1 MNWGRSKIEK
11 CYVPN
16 SNLPRPFL
24 EEMKMRRDLELYIH
38 IPFCVK
44 KCAYCDFLS
53 GPADEE
59 TMEYYV
65 RALIREIESI
75 ESMKEM
81 YRVVT
86 VFVGGGTPSV
96 LGGEQIERIFAAL
109 REKFA
114 MESVRE
120 VTIEANPGTVTRE
133 KLKAYR
139 SAGINRISFGLQSAN
154 NGELKQLGRIHTYEE
169 FLESYMLAREEG
181 FDNINIDLIS
191 AIPNQTVESWKST
204 VDRILKLQPEHISAY
219 SLIVEEGTPFEK
231 MYGEDGNRKEELPS
245 EEEERLIYQKTKK
258 WLQEAGYER
267 YEISNY
273 AKKGYACRHNLG
285 YWERKEYLG
294 LGLGA
299 SSLIG
304 NVRFQN
310 TEEMKTYLKYSD
322 DVRKRKQ
329 NEEVL
334 TKEEELEEIIF
345 LGLRKKDGISKKEVD
360 FFCGEQIEK
369 MICQGFLE
377 EKDGNIRLTER
388 GIDISNY
395 VFAEILALS
404 LIHISEP
411 TRPY

>member
-1 MNWGRSKIEK
+1 M
-11 CYVPN
+11 
-16 SNLPRPFL
+16 
-24 EEMKMRRDLELYIH
+24 
-38 IPFCVK
+38 K

-53 GPADEE
+53 GPANKETIEE
-59 TMEYYV
+59 YV
-65 RALIREIESI
+65 QALIREIKSV

-81 YRVVT
+81 YQVVT
-86 VFVGGGTPSV
+86 IFVGGGTPSV
-96 LGGEQIERIFAAL
+96 LEGEQIERIFEAI
-109 REKFA
+109 RERFGLDD
-114 MESVRE
+114 ESE
-120 VTIEANPGTVTRE
+120 ITIEANPGTVTRE
-133 KLKAYR
+133 KMQAYKR
-139 SAGINRISFGLQSAN
+139 AGINRISFGLQSAN
-154 NGELKQLGRIHTYEE
+154 NEELKKLGRIHTYEE

-204 VDRILKLQPEHISAY
+204 VDKILKLQPEHISAY

-231 MYGEDGNRKEELPS
+231 MYGEDGSKKEELPS
-245 EEEERLIYQKTKK
+245 EEEERMIYQKTKE
-258 WLQEAGYER
+258 WLKEAGYER

-310 TEEMKTYLKYSD
+310 TSEMKIYLQCAD
-322 DVRKRKQ
+322 NEEKRIE
-329 NEEVL
+329 NREVL
-334 TKEEELEEIIF
+334 TKEEELEETIF
-345 LGLRKKDGISKKEVD
+345 LGLRKMQGILKREVES
-360 FFCGEQIEK
+360 FCGEQIEK

-377 EKDGNIRLTER
+377 EKEGRIRLTDK

-395 VFAEILALS
+395 VFAEILS
-404 LIHISEP
+404 
-411 TRPY
+411 

>member
-245 EEEERLIYQKTKK
+245 EEEESLIYQKTKK

-395 VFAEILALS
+395 VFAEILA
-404 LIHISEP
+404 
-411 TRPY
+411 

>member
-345 LGLRKKDGISKKEVD
+345 LGLRKKDGISRKEVD

-395 VFAEILALS
+395 VFAEILA
-404 LIHISEP
+404 
-411 TRPY
+411 

>member
-1 MNWGRSKIEK
+1 
-11 CYVPN
+11 
-16 SNLPRPFL
+16 
-24 EEMKMRRDLELYIH
+24 MKMRRDLELYIH

-53 GPADEE
+53 GPANKETIEE
-59 TMEYYV
+59 YV
-65 RALIREIESI
+65 QALIREIKSV

-81 YRVVT
+81 YQVVT
-86 VFVGGGTPSV
+86 IFVGGGTPSV
-96 LGGEQIERIFAAL
+96 LEGEQIERIFEAI
-109 REKFA
+109 RERFGLDD
-114 MESVRE
+114 ESE
-120 VTIEANPGTVTRE
+120 ITIEANPGTVTRE
-133 KLKAYR
+133 KMQAYKR
-139 SAGINRISFGLQSAN
+139 AGINRISFGLQSAN
-154 NGELKQLGRIHTYEE
+154 NEELKKLGRIHTYEE

-204 VDRILKLQPEHISAY
+204 VDKILKLQPEHISAY

-231 MYGEDGNRKEELPS
+231 MYGEDGSKKEELPS
-245 EEEERLIYQKTKK
+245 EEEERMIYQKTKE
-258 WLQEAGYER
+258 WLKEAGYER

-310 TEEMKTYLKYSD
+310 TSEMKIYLQCAD
-322 DVRKRKQ
+322 NEEKRIE
-329 NEEVL
+329 NREVL
-334 TKEEELEEIIF
+334 TKEEELEETIF
-345 LGLRKKDGISKKEVD
+345 LGLRKMQGILKREVES
-360 FFCGEQIEK
+360 FCGEQIEK

-377 EKDGNIRLTER
+377 EKEGRIRLTDK

-395 VFAEILALS
+395 VFAEILS
-404 LIHISEP
+404 
-411 TRPY
+411 

>member
-334 TKEEELEEIIF
+334 TKEEELEERIF

-395 VFAEILALS
+395 VFAEILA
-404 LIHISEP
+404 
-411 TRPY
+411 

>member
-345 LGLRKKDGISKKEVD
+345 LGLRKKDGIYKKEVD

-395 VFAEILALS
+395 VFAEILA
-404 LIHISEP
+404 
-411 TRPY
+411 

>member
-1 MNWGRSKIEK
+1 
-11 CYVPN
+11 
-16 SNLPRPFL
+16 
-24 EEMKMRRDLELYIH
+24 MRRDLELYIH

-53 GPADEE
+53 GPANKETIEE
-59 TMEYYV
+59 YV
-65 RALIREIESI
+65 QALIREIKSV

-81 YRVVT
+81 YQVVT
-86 VFVGGGTPSV
+86 IFVGGGTPSV
-96 LGGEQIERIFAAL
+96 LEGEQIERIFEAI
-109 REKFA
+109 RERFGLDD
-114 MESVRE
+114 ESE
-120 VTIEANPGTVTRE
+120 ITIEANPGTVTRE
-133 KLKAYR
+133 KMQAYKR
-139 SAGINRISFGLQSAN
+139 AGINRISFGLQSAN
-154 NGELKQLGRIHTYEE
+154 NEELKKLGRIHTYEE

-204 VDRILKLQPEHISAY
+204 VDKILKLQPEHISAY

-231 MYGEDGNRKEELPS
+231 MYGEDGSKKEELPS
-245 EEEERLIYQKTKK
+245 EEEERMIYQKTKE
-258 WLQEAGYER
+258 WLKEAGYKR

-310 TEEMKTYLKYSD
+310 TSEMKIYLQCAD
-322 DVRKRKQ
+322 NEEKRIE
-329 NEEVL
+329 NREVL
-334 TKEEELEEIIF
+334 TKEEELEETIF
-345 LGLRKKDGISKKEVD
+345 LGLRKMQGILKREVES
-360 FFCGEQIEK
+360 FCGEQIEK

-377 EKDGNIRLTER
+377 EKEGRIRLTDK

-395 VFAEILALS
+395 VFAEILS
-404 LIHISEP
+404 
-411 TRPY
+411 

>member
-120 VTIEANPGTVTRE
+120 VTIEANPGTVTRD

-204 VDRILKLQPEHISAY
+204 VDRILKLQPEPISAY

-395 VFAEILALS
+395 VFAEILA
-404 LIHISEP
+404 
-411 TRPY
+411 

>member
-1 MNWGRSKIEK
+1 MNWGRSKSKK

-16 SNLPRPFL
+16 SSLPRPFL
-24 EEMKMRRDLELYIH
+24 EDMKMRRDLELYIH

-53 GPADEE
+53 GPANAE
-59 TMEYYV
+59 TIEAYV
-65 RALIREIESI
+65 QALICEIESL
-75 ESMKEM
+75 ESMRDR
-81 YRVVT
+81 YQVVT
-86 VFVGGGTPSV
+86 AFVGGGTPSV
-96 LGGEQIERIFAAL
+96 LRGEQIERIFMAL

-114 MESVRE
+114 MESVKE

-133 KLKAYR
+133 KLQAYKR
-139 SAGINRISFGLQSAN
+139 VGINRISFGLQSAN
-154 NGELKQLGRIHTYEE
+154 NEELKKLGRIHTYEE

-181 FDNINIDLIS
+181 VDNINIDLIS

-204 VDRILKLQPEHISAY
+204 VDKILKLQPEHISAY

-231 MYGEDGNRKEELPS
+231 MYGENGNRKEELPS
-245 EEEERLIYQKTKK
+245 EEEERMIYQKTKE
-258 WLQEAGYER
+258 WLKEAGYER

-310 TEEMKTYLKYSD
+310 ISEMKTYLQCAD
-322 DVRKRKQ
+322 DKEKRIE
-329 NEEVL
+329 NREVL
-334 TKEEELEEIIF
+334 TKEEELEETIF
-345 LGLRKKDGISKKEVD
+345 LGLRKMEGILKKEVES
-360 FFCGEQIEK
+360 FYGEQIKK

-377 EKDGNIRLTER
+377 ELEGRIRLTDK

-395 VFAEILALS
+395 VFAEILA
-404 LIHISEP
+404 
-411 TRPY
+411 

>member
-1 MNWGRSKIEK
+1 
-11 CYVPN
+11 
-16 SNLPRPFL
+16 
-24 EEMKMRRDLELYIH
+24 MRRDLELYIH

-59 TMEYYV
+59 TMEHYV

-139 SAGINRISFGLQSAN
+139 RAGINRISFGLQSAN
-154 NGELKQLGRIHTYEE
+154 NEELKQLGRIHTYED

-245 EEEERLIYQKTKK
+245 EEEERVIYQKTKK

-334 TKEEELEEIIF
+334 TKEEELEEMIF

-395 VFAEILALS
+395 VFAEILA
-404 LIHISEP
+404 
-411 TRPY
+411 

>member
-1 MNWGRSKIEK
+1 
-11 CYVPN
+11 
-16 SNLPRPFL
+16 
-24 EEMKMRRDLELYIH
+24 MRRDLELYIH
-38 IPFCVK
+38 IPFCVR

-245 EEEERLIYQKTKK
+245 EEEERMIYQKTKK
-258 WLQEAGYER
+258 WFQEAGYER

-395 VFAEILALS
+395 VFAEILA
-404 LIHISEP
+404 
-411 TRPY
+411 

>member
-1 MNWGRSKIEK
+1 M
-11 CYVPN
+11 
-16 SNLPRPFL
+16 
-24 EEMKMRRDLELYIH
+24 
-38 IPFCVK
+38 
-44 KCAYCDFLS
+44 
-53 GPADEE
+53 
-59 TMEYYV
+59 
-65 RALIREIESI
+65 
-75 ESMKEM
+75 
-81 YRVVT
+81 
-86 VFVGGGTPSV
+86 
-96 LGGEQIERIFAAL
+96 
-109 REKFA
+109 
-114 MESVRE
+114 
-120 VTIEANPGTVTRE
+120 
-133 KLKAYR
+133 
-139 SAGINRISFGLQSAN
+139 
-154 NGELKQLGRIHTYEE
+154 
-169 FLESYMLAREEG
+169 
-181 FDNINIDLIS
+181 
-191 AIPNQTVESWKST
+191 
-204 VDRILKLQPEHISAY
+204 KLQPEHISAY

-395 VFAEILALS
+395 VFAEILA
-404 LIHISEP
+404 
-411 TRPY
+411 

>member
-1 MNWGRSKIEK
+1 LNWGRSKIEK

-395 VFAEILALS
+395 VFAEILA
-404 LIHISEP
+404 
-411 TRPY
+411 

>member
-81 YRVVT
+81 YRGVT

-395 VFAEILALS
+395 VFAEILA
-404 LIHISEP
+404 
-411 TRPY
+411 

>member
-1 MNWGRSKIEK
+1 
-11 CYVPN
+11 
-16 SNLPRPFL
+16 
-24 EEMKMRRDLELYIH
+24 MKMRRDLELYIH

-53 GPADEE
+53 GPANKETIEE
-59 TMEYYV
+59 YV
-65 RALIREIESI
+65 QALIREIKSV

-81 YRVVT
+81 YQVVT
-86 VFVGGGTPSV
+86 IFVGGGTPSV
-96 LGGEQIERIFAAL
+96 LEGEQIERIFEAI
-109 REKFA
+109 RERFGLDD
-114 MESVRE
+114 ESE
-120 VTIEANPGTVTRE
+120 ITIEANPGTVTRE
-133 KLKAYR
+133 KMQAYKR
-139 SAGINRISFGLQSAN
+139 AGINRISFGLQSAN
-154 NGELKQLGRIHTYEE
+154 NEELKKLGRIHTYEE

-204 VDRILKLQPEHISAY
+204 VDKILKLQPEHISAY

-231 MYGEDGNRKEELPS
+231 MYGEDGSKKEELPS
-245 EEEERLIYQKTKK
+245 EEEERMIYQKTKE
-258 WLQEAGYER
+258 WLKEAGYER

-299 SSLIG
+299 SSFIG

-310 TEEMKTYLKYSD
+310 TSEMKIYLQCAD
-322 DVRKRKQ
+322 NEEKRIE
-329 NEEVL
+329 NREVL
-334 TKEEELEEIIF
+334 TKEEELEETIF
-345 LGLRKKDGISKKEVD
+345 LGLRKMQGILKREVES
-360 FFCGEQIEK
+360 FCGEQIEK

-377 EKDGNIRLTER
+377 EKEGRIRLTDK

-395 VFAEILALS
+395 VFAEILS
-404 LIHISEP
+404 
-411 TRPY
+411 

>member
-1 MNWGRSKIEK
+1 
-11 CYVPN
+11 
-16 SNLPRPFL
+16 
-24 EEMKMRRDLELYIH
+24 MRRDLELYIH

-53 GPADEE
+53 GPANKETIEE
-59 TMEYYV
+59 YV
-65 RALIREIESI
+65 QALIREIKSV

-81 YRVVT
+81 YQVVT
-86 VFVGGGTPSV
+86 IFVGGGTPSV
-96 LGGEQIERIFAAL
+96 LEGEQIERIFEAI
-109 REKFA
+109 RERFGLDD
-114 MESVRE
+114 ESE
-120 VTIEANPGTVTRE
+120 ITIEANPGTVTRE
-133 KLKAYR
+133 KMQAYKR
-139 SAGINRISFGLQSAN
+139 AGINRISFGLQSAN
-154 NGELKQLGRIHTYEE
+154 NEELKKLGRIHTYEE

-204 VDRILKLQPEHISAY
+204 VDKILKLQPEHISAY

-231 MYGEDGNRKEELPS
+231 MYGEDGSKKEELPS
-245 EEEERLIYQKTKK
+245 EEEERMIYQKTKE
-258 WLQEAGYER
+258 WLKEAGYER

-310 TEEMKTYLKYSD
+310 TSEMKIYLQCAD
-322 DVRKRKQ
+322 NEEKRIE
-329 NEEVL
+329 NREVL
-334 TKEEELEEIIF
+334 TKEEELEETIF
-345 LGLRKKDGISKKEVD
+345 LGLRKMQGILKREVES
-360 FFCGEQIEK
+360 FCGEQIEK

-377 EKDGNIRLTER
+377 EKEGTIRLTDK

-395 VFAEILALS
+395 VFAEILS
-404 LIHISEP
+404 
-411 TRPY
+411 

>member
-59 TMEYYV
+59 TMVYYV

-395 VFAEILALS
+395 VFAEILA
-404 LIHISEP
+404 
-411 TRPY
+411 

>member
-231 MYGEDGNRKEELPS
+231 MYGEDGNGKEELPS

-395 VFAEILALS
+395 VFAEILA
-404 LIHISEP
+404 
-411 TRPY
+411 

>member
-133 KLKAYR
+133 KLKSYR

-395 VFAEILALS
+395 VFAEILA
-404 LIHISEP
+404 
-411 TRPY
+411 

>member
-81 YRVVT
+81 YRVIT

-139 SAGINRISFGLQSAN
+139 RAGINRISFGLQSAN
-154 NGELKQLGRIHTYEE
+154 NEELKQLGRIHTYED

-245 EEEERLIYQKTKK
+245 EEEERMIYQKTKK
-258 WLQEAGYER
+258 WFQEAGYER

-395 VFAEILALS
+395 VFAEILA
-404 LIHISEP
+404 
-411 TRPY
+411 

>member
-1 MNWGRSKIEK
+1 
-11 CYVPN
+11 
-16 SNLPRPFL
+16 
-24 EEMKMRRDLELYIH
+24 MRRDLELYIH

-53 GPADEE
+53 GPANKETIEE
-59 TMEYYV
+59 YV
-65 RALIREIESI
+65 QALIREIKSV

-81 YRVVT
+81 YQVVT
-86 VFVGGGTPSV
+86 IFVGGGTPSV
-96 LGGEQIERIFAAL
+96 LEGEQIERIFEAI
-109 REKFA
+109 RERFGLDD
-114 MESVRE
+114 ESE
-120 VTIEANPGTVTRE
+120 ITIEANPGTVTRE
-133 KLKAYR
+133 KMQAYKR
-139 SAGINRISFGLQSAN
+139 EGINRISFGLQSAN
-154 NGELKQLGRIHTYEE
+154 NEELKKLGRIHTYEE

-204 VDRILKLQPEHISAY
+204 VDKILKLQPEHISAY

-231 MYGEDGNRKEELPS
+231 MYGEDGSKKEELPS
-245 EEEERLIYQKTKK
+245 EEEERMIYQKTKE
-258 WLQEAGYER
+258 WLKEAGYER

-310 TEEMKTYLKYSD
+310 TSEMKIYLQCAD
-322 DVRKRKQ
+322 NEEKRIE
-329 NEEVL
+329 NREVL
-334 TKEEELEEIIF
+334 TKEEELEETIF
-345 LGLRKKDGISKKEVD
+345 LGLRKMQGILKREVES
-360 FFCGEQIEK
+360 FCGEQIEK

-377 EKDGNIRLTER
+377 EKEGRIRLTDK

-395 VFAEILALS
+395 VFAEILS
-404 LIHISEP
+404 
-411 TRPY
+411 

>member
-1 MNWGRSKIEK
+1 
-11 CYVPN
+11 
-16 SNLPRPFL
+16 
-24 EEMKMRRDLELYIH
+24 
-38 IPFCVK
+38 
-44 KCAYCDFLS
+44 
-53 GPADEE
+53 
-59 TMEYYV
+59 MEYYV

-322 DVRKRKQ
+322 D
-329 NEEVL
+329 
-334 TKEEELEEIIF
+334 ELEEIIF

-395 VFAEILALS
+395 VFAEILA
-404 LIHISEP
+404 
-411 TRPY
+411 

>member
-59 TMEYYV
+59 TMEHYV

-139 SAGINRISFGLQSAN
+139 RAGINRISFGLQSTN
-154 NGELKQLGRIHTYEE
+154 NEELKQLGRIHTYEE

-245 EEEERLIYQKTKK
+245 EEEERVIYQKTKK

-299 SSLIG
+299 SSLIQ

-310 TEEMKTYLKYSD
+310 TSEMKIYLQCADNKE
-322 DVRKRKQ
+322 KRIE
-329 NEEVL
+329 NREVL
-334 TKEEELEEIIF
+334 TKEEELEETIF
-345 LGLRKKDGISKKEVD
+345 LGLRKMDGISKKEVD

-395 VFAEILALS
+395 VFAEILA
-404 LIHISEP
+404 
-411 TRPY
+411 

>member
-81 YRVVT
+81 YRVIT

-139 SAGINRISFGLQSAN
+139 RAGINRISFGLQSAN

-245 EEEERLIYQKTKK
+245 EEEERVIYQKTKK

-299 SSLIG
+299 SSLIQ

-310 TEEMKTYLKYSD
+310 TSEMKIYLQCADNKE
-322 DVRKRKQ
+322 KRIE
-329 NEEVL
+329 NREVL
-334 TKEEELEEIIF
+334 TKEEELEETIF
-345 LGLRKKDGISKKEVD
+345 LGLRKMDGISKKEVD

-377 EKDGNIRLTER
+377 EKDGKIRLTER

-395 VFAEILALS
+395 VFAEILA
-404 LIHISEP
+404 
-411 TRPY
+411 

>member
-329 NEEVL
+329 SEEVL

-395 VFAEILALS
+395 VFAEILA
-404 LIHISEP
+404 
-411 TRPY
+411 

>member
-1 MNWGRSKIEK
+1 
-11 CYVPN
+11 
-16 SNLPRPFL
+16 
-24 EEMKMRRDLELYIH
+24 MRRDLELYIH

-53 GPADEE
+53 GPANKETIEE
-59 TMEYYV
+59 YV
-65 RALIREIESI
+65 QALIREIKSV

-81 YRVVT
+81 YQVVT
-86 VFVGGGTPSV
+86 IFVGGGTPSV
-96 LGGEQIERIFAAL
+96 LEGEQIERIFEAI
-109 REKFA
+109 RERFGLDD
-114 MESVRE
+114 ESE
-120 VTIEANPGTVTRE
+120 ITIEANPGTVTRE
-133 KLKAYR
+133 KMQAYKR
-139 SAGINRISFGLQSAN
+139 AGINRISFGLQSAN
-154 NGELKQLGRIHTYEE
+154 NEELKKLGRIHTYEE

-204 VDRILKLQPEHISAY
+204 VDKILKLQPEHISAY

-231 MYGEDGNRKEELPS
+231 MYGEDGSKKEELPS
-245 EEEERLIYQKTKK
+245 EEEERMIYQKTKE
-258 WLQEAGYER
+258 WLKEAGYER

-310 TEEMKTYLKYSD
+310 TSEMKIYLQCAD
-322 DVRKRKQ
+322 NEEKRIE
-329 NEEVL
+329 NREVL
-334 TKEEELEEIIF
+334 TKEEELEETIF
-345 LGLRKKDGISKKEVD
+345 LGLRKMQGILKREVES
-360 FFCGEQIEK
+360 FCGEQIEK

-377 EKDGNIRLTER
+377 EKEGRIRLTDK

-395 VFAEILALS
+395 VFAEILS
-404 LIHISEP
+404 
-411 TRPY
+411 

>member
-38 IPFCVK
+38 IPFCVE

-59 TMEYYV
+59 TMEHYV

-139 SAGINRISFGLQSAN
+139 RAGINRISFGLQSAN
-154 NGELKQLGRIHTYEE
+154 NEELKQLGRIHTYEE

-245 EEEERLIYQKTKK
+245 EEEERMIYQKTKK
-258 WLQEAGYER
+258 WFQEAGYER

-395 VFAEILALS
+395 VFAEILA
-404 LIHISEP
+404 
-411 TRPY
+411 

>member
-334 TKEEELEEIIF
+334 KKEEELEEIIF

-395 VFAEILALS
+395 VFAEILA
-404 LIHISEP
+404 
-411 TRPY
+411 